1 MLLYSLFPRLAGTI
15 DQWPEHT
22 ARAAALGFDWVYLNP
37 VQYPGFSGSLYAIK
51 DLERLNPEFVPA
63 GGAETLDALAAAI
76 AAIQAQGLRVMYDL
90 VINHTA
96 KDSPLVATHPRWF
109 RFDDHGQVL
118 SPSAIDPDD
127 ARKVTVWGDLAE
139 VDNAHSAER
148 RALWAFWSDL
158 VQRYLDLGFDGF
170 RCDAAYKVPA
180 RLWQQLIGNARQRR
194 PDVVFAAETLGCRP
208 TEVQALAVAGF
219 DYLFN
224 SSKWWNFDQ
233 PWCLDQHEQYGRVAP
248 SIAFP
253 ESHDTP
259 RLMAETGGRLAVQ
272 RQRYAFA
279 AAFSAGLMMPIGFEF
294 GFKKSLHV
302 VATRPS
308 DWEQDAVDLQ
318 PFIGAVNRLKRALPV
333 LSVEGHW
340 QAQTGFDRPT
350 LVLRKN
356 AAQCTPCWLVIN
368 KDWHT
373 AQQLAVGELRG
384 VPANS
389 TLLRPCCAPDARE
402 PWPGGGVVT
411 LQPAEVA
418 YLVADSAPAG
428 SATVPIA

>member
-1 MLLYSLFPRLAGTI
+1 MLIYSLFPRLAGTL
-15 DQWPEHT
+15 DQWTEHT

-51 DLERLNPEFVPA
+51 DLERLNPEFLPA
-63 GGAETLDALAAAI
+63 GSAETLDALAEVI

-109 RFDDHGQVL
+109 RFDGQGHVL
-118 SPSAIDPDD
+118 SPSAVDPDD

-139 VDNAHSAER
+139 VDNAGSAER
-148 RALWAFWSDL
+148 RTLWAFWTHL
-158 VQRYLDLGFDGF
+158 IQTYLDLGFDGF

-180 RLWQQLIGNARQRR
+180 RLWQQLIGSARQRR

-208 TEVQALAVAGF
+208 SEVQALAPAGF

-253 ESHDTP
+253 ESHDTA
-259 RLMAETGGRLAVQ
+259 RLMAESGGSAAVQ

-279 AAFSAGLMMPIGFEF
+279 AAFSAGLMMPIGYEF
-294 GFKKSLHV
+294 GFSKRLHV

-308 DWEQDAVDLQ
+308 DWEQGGVDLQ
-318 PFIGAVNRLKRALPV
+318 AFVAAINRIKRAVPV
-333 LSVEGHW
+333 LGLEGHW
-340 QAQTGFDRPT
+340 QPQTSFDRPT
-350 LVLRKN
+350 LALRKN
-356 AAQCTPCWLVIN
+356 AAQCAPCWLLIN
-368 KDWHT
+368 KDWHE
-373 AQQLAVGELRG
+373 AQHFDVGELRG
-384 VPANS
+384 VPVGA
-389 TLLRPCCAPDARE
+389 TLLRPSLAPAHGE
-402 PWPGGGVVT
+402 AWPASGSVR
-411 LQPAEVA
+411 LEPAEVA
-418 YLVADSAPAG
+418 FLVDRPP
-428 SATVPIA
+428 VPIA